1 MSELSSLYKKII
13 TLDNQNYI
21 SEQPIPGE
29 LRNQPT
35 QVPGDFDLD
44 MSKETKPTGP
54 PPPEKPDPYSRYKKI
69 KRAGRVGALAAFLAW
84 LANRDKESEPEKIG
98 GGGQPNK
105 PAPQRAE
112 VPIWVDTS
120 QEPTTSPPAATS
132 SSVTTDNKPAPQEP
146 TTSPPA
152 ATSSSVTTDNKPAP
166 QSTSGSSDG
175 VPIITTTSGTET
187 PQQVGSPANVPRP
200 DPERER
206 RQEREAQ
213 AQREREAQAQA
224 QREREAQ
231 AQAQAQAQREREAAV
246 ARQREREAQAQRE
259 REAQAQREREAAVAR
274 QRERDREGAGRDGV
288 SNRPSGA
295 TTPAPRPG
303 RGPDLDNLGRPR
315 ERGGYHD
322 EWMRSSTNPKE
333 SKNSAYVNRLLKEY
347 KYFIEKQGKK

>member
-1 MSELSSLYKKII
+1 M
-13 TLDNQNYI
+13 
-21 SEQPIPGE
+21 
-29 LRNQPT
+29 
-35 QVPGDFDLD
+35 
-44 MSKETKPTGP
+44 
-54 PPPEKPDPYSRYKKI
+54 
-69 KRAGRVGALAAFLAW
+69 
-84 LANRDKESEPEKIG
+84 
-98 GGGQPNK
+98 
-105 PAPQRAE
+105 
-112 VPIWVDTS
+112 
-120 QEPTTSPPAATS
+120 
-132 SSVTTDNKPAPQEP
+132 
-146 TTSPPA
+146 
-152 ATSSSVTTDNKPAP
+152 
-166 QSTSGSSDG
+166 
-175 VPIITTTSGTET
+175 PIITTTSGTET

-224 QREREAQ
+224 QAQAQREREAQ
-231 AQAQAQAQREREAAV
+231 AQAQREREAQAQAQAQREREAAV